1 MLTLTATKFFKMLNT
16 QINLHLTKN
25 LSLDMSKLNIK
36 YLILT
41 IAILASSG
49 LIAQEDD
56 KETIG
61 SETVVVVKPYTPSV
75 SDAFKVKQTPQLL
88 DSITLQKKSITYK
101 IFSVPVASTFTP
113 TKGTAAR
120 VEKARPIQAFDS
132 YATLGVGN
140 YTSAF
145 AEFYTNFEINRGENF
160 GINFKHNSA
169 QGGIDDVLLDDN
181 YYDTNLGLD
190 YSFRDRD
197 LSYTIGLDALHK
209 QYNWYGFS
217 NNIIVTNDN
226 LNRTDVVQN
235 YFGAGLRA
243 NLSLNDSF
251 LDQTR
256 FGLSVFGD
264 SYGSSEINATLKPEM
279 EFEIAGEKIQTNV
292 SVDYLN
298 TSFDQN
304 YEGTTDLASSYLNLG
319 LSPSILILR
328 DDLELNL
335 GASVFYSLDSESSE
349 SNIFV
354 YPNINASYRLAGE
367 YFIAYAGLNGELKQN
382 SYKGFVDNNPFVSPT
397 LAITPT
403 DQQYVGSLG
412 AKGKLSDVISY
423 NIKGSYA
430 NVEAQPLFKSN
441 TNTFPLGGLLEDYE
455 YGNSFGVVYDNIK
468 TVSFFG
474 ELNFD
479 ITKVLRLGV
488 NAEYFSY
495 NTDTQEEAWNLP
507 ELKASLLA
515 DYKISDKFTAGA
527 NLFFVGERQAQASD
541 FDMSGNLTT
550 ENITLDSYIDA
561 NVQLNYLIND
571 QLSFFVK
578 GNNLFADSYEK
589 WLNFPVYGIQGMAG
603 ATYKFDW

>member
-1 MLTLTATKFFKMLNT
+1 MQMLTLTATKFFKMLNT

-88 DSITLQKKSITYK
+88 DSITLQKKRITYK

-515 DYKISDKFTAGA
+515 DYKITDKFTAGA

-561 NVQLNYLIND
+561 NVQLNYLINA
-571 QLSFFVK
+571 V
-578 GNNLFADSYEK
+578 SYTH
-589 WLNFPVYGIQGMAG
+589 LTLPTICSV
-603 ATYKFDW
+603 

>member
-88 DSITLQKKSITYK
+88 DSITLQKKRITYK

-217 NNIIVTNDN
+217 NNIIVTN
-226 LNRTDVVQN
+226 
-235 YFGAGLRA
+235 
-243 NLSLNDSF
+243 
-251 LDQTR
+251 
-256 FGLSVFGD
+256 
-264 SYGSSEINATLKPEM
+264 
-279 EFEIAGEKIQTNV
+279 
-292 SVDYLN
+292 
-298 TSFDQN
+298 
-304 YEGTTDLASSYLNLG
+304 
-319 LSPSILILR
+319 
-328 DDLELNL
+328 
-335 GASVFYSLDSESSE
+335 
-349 SNIFV
+349 
-354 YPNINASYRLAGE
+354 
-367 YFIAYAGLNGELKQN
+367 
-382 SYKGFVDNNPFVSPT
+382 
-397 LAITPT
+397 
-403 DQQYVGSLG
+403 
-412 AKGKLSDVISY
+412 
-423 NIKGSYA
+423 
-430 NVEAQPLFKSN
+430 
-441 TNTFPLGGLLEDYE
+441 
-455 YGNSFGVVYDNIK
+455 
-468 TVSFFG
+468 
-474 ELNFD
+474 
-479 ITKVLRLGV
+479 
-488 NAEYFSY
+488 
-495 NTDTQEEAWNLP
+495 
-507 ELKASLLA
+507 
-515 DYKISDKFTAGA
+515 
-527 NLFFVGERQAQASD
+527 
-541 FDMSGNLTT
+541 
-550 ENITLDSYIDA
+550 NIT
-561 NVQLNYLIND
+561 
-571 QLSFFVK
+571 
-578 GNNLFADSYEK
+578 
-589 WLNFPVYGIQGMAG
+589 
-603 ATYKFDW
+603 

>member
-1 MLTLTATKFFKMLNT
+1 M
-16 QINLHLTKN
+16 
-25 LSLDMSKLNIK
+25 
-36 YLILT
+36 
-41 IAILASSG
+41 
-49 LIAQEDD
+49 
-56 KETIG
+56 
-61 SETVVVVKPYTPSV
+61 
-75 SDAFKVKQTPQLL
+75 
-88 DSITLQKKSITYK
+88 QKKSITYK

-279 EFEIAGEKIQTNV
+279 EFA
-292 SVDYLN
+292 LHC
-298 TSFDQN
+298 SFHVQ
-304 YEGTTDLASSYLNLG
+304 
-319 LSPSILILR
+319 
-328 DDLELNL
+328 
-335 GASVFYSLDSESSE
+335 
-349 SNIFV
+349 
-354 YPNINASYRLAGE
+354 
-367 YFIAYAGLNGELKQN
+367 
-382 SYKGFVDNNPFVSPT
+382 
-397 LAITPT
+397 
-403 DQQYVGSLG
+403 
-412 AKGKLSDVISY
+412 ISY
-423 NIKGSYA
+423 PGGAMNIADPMTG
-430 NVEAQPLFKSN
+430 
-441 TNTFPLGGLLEDYE
+441 TFLCIGF
-455 YGNSFGVVYDNIK
+455 SK
-468 TVSFFG
+468 
-474 ELNFD
+474 NFQ
-479 ITKVLRLGV
+479 KWLKYVLC
-488 NAEYFSY
+488 S
-495 NTDTQEEAWNLP
+495 
-507 ELKASLLA
+507 LK
-515 DYKISDKFTAGA
+515 IREIEF
-527 NLFFVGERQAQASD
+527 
-541 FDMSGNLTT
+541 LT
-550 ENITLDSYIDA
+550 SYIEHLDTTK
-561 NVQLNYLIND
+561 I
-571 QLSFFVK
+571 
-578 GNNLFADSYEK
+578 
-589 WLNFPVYGIQGMAG
+589 IQNE
-603 ATYKFDW
+603 F